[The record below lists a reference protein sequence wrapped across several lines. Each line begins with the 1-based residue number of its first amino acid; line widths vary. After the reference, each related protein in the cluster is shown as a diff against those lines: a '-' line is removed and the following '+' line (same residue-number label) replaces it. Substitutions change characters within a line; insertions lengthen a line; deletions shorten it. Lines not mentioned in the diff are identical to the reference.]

1 MDISGLGE
9 SMIQQLID
17 ERLVQNPADLYNLTA
32 ADLYKLERTGKK
44 SINNLL
50 DSIEKSKS
58 RPFSKVILG
67 LGIRHIGK
75 TSAEKLVDAFPN
87 IDILMQATEEQ
98 LEEIVDIGPIVAHS
112 LKTYFQNPSN
122 TKVINALRSKGVNF
136 NHKKSENINS
146 SLDGETFVITGTL
159 ENMTRAEAQDIINDH
174 GGKVTNSIS
183 KKTTYLVAGKAAGSK
198 LIKAEKLGIKILSEM
213 ELIQLLEK

>member
-58 RPFSKVILG
+58 
-67 LGIRHIGK
+67 
-75 TSAEKLVDAFPN
+75 
-87 IDILMQATEEQ
+87 
-98 LEEIVDIGPIVAHS
+98 
-112 LKTYFQNPSN
+112 
-122 TKVINALRSKGVNF
+122 
-136 NHKKSENINS
+136 
-146 SLDGETFVITGTL
+146 TFF
-159 ENMTRAEAQDIINDH
+159 
-174 GGKVTNSIS
+174 
-183 KKTTYLVAGKAAGSK
+183 
-198 LIKAEKLGIKILSEM
+198 
-213 ELIQLLEK
+213 